1 MKRWNS
7 LRRGLRPFCQADSY
21 AGFSTTEAL
30 ISAAITAV
38 GTLGVAGLFIMGTRM
53 QSIARYGS
61 GATGLATERLERL
74 RMLPATALERQNGGN
89 LTADVANHFAIQ
101 DTYRVRWVIADGP
114 AGTKDITV
122 RAIHNGG
129 AGATGSMARTAE
141 VRTLLWR

>member
-1 MKRWNS
+1 MKRRNS
-7 LRRGLRPFCQADSY
+7 H

-30 ISAAITAV
+30 ISAAITAA
-38 GTLGVAGLFIMGTRM
+38 GALGVAGLFLMGTRM

-74 RMLPATALERQNGGN
+74 RMLPATALQRQNGGS
-89 LTADVANHFAIQ
+89 LTADIANHFSIQ
-101 DTYRVRWVIADGP
+101 GTYRVRWVIADGP

-122 RAIHNGG
+122 RAIHSGA
-129 AGATGSMARTAE
+129 AGANGAMARTTE